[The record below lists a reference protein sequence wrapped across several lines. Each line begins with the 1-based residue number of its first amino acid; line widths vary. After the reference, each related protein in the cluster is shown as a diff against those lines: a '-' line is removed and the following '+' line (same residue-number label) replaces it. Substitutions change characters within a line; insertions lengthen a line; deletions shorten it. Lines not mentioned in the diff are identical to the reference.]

1 MNCHANKCIECTVQQ
16 CAHHCENENYC
27 SLDRILVGTHE
38 VNPTVDQCTDCKS
51 FRKKEGV
58 FRGSF
63 PLPRFFLDEVPRNE
77 YHSVNIYSS
86 FPAGTQFFHKF
97 PV

>member
-51 FRKKEGV
+51 FSKK
-58 FRGSF
+58 
-63 PLPRFFLDEVPRNE
+63 
-77 YHSVNIYSS
+77 
-86 FPAGTQFFHKF
+86 
-97 PV
+97 